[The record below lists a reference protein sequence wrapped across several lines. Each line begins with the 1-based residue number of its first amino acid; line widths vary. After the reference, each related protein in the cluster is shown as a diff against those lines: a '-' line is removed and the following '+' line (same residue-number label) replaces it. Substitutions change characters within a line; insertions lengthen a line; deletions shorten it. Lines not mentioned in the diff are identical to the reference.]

1 MLLAGGH
8 ITFVTSNPLNSAAI
22 IDAGDCA
29 GALGGSMKLKLD
41 RVISIATLLTSLTAL
56 FLVMK
61 KPTPVAPP
69 PVPRAVVAANAE
81 SFQNKIE
88 QLQQAQAQG
97 QSGTEV
103 RLNAQEVSAAIAQ
116 AAGALSSEPGSGA
129 ASHGDAG
136 PGGSSD
142 VLSGDLGPGS
152 PDIKNYQVNF
162 EGDLV
167 KGQFLTR
174 VAGKDVWI
182 TLEGHLGSK
191 DGYATFEPT
200 KFKVGDLS
208 VPVSLVNDQL
218 QKKLLEQRDQLKLP
232 DSVGGLKVE
241 NGEVVVTNK

>member
-1 MLLAGGH
+1 MLGRWGL
-8 ITFVTSNPLNSAAI
+8 
-22 IDAGDCA
+22 
-29 GALGGSMKLKLD
+29 SMKLKLD
-41 RVISIATLLTSLTAL
+41 RVVSIATLLTSLTAL
-56 FLVMK
+56 FLVMR
-61 KPTPVAPP
+61 KPAPVAPA
-69 PVPRAVVAANAE
+69 PVPRAVVAANAQ

-116 AAGALSSEPGSGA
+116 AAGALSSEPASGA
-129 ASHGDAG
+129 ASQ
-136 PGGSSD
+136 GGAADGSAN
-142 VLSGDLGPGS
+142 VISGDLGPGN

-191 DGYATFEPT
+191 DGYATFDPT

-232 DSVGGLKVE
+232 DSVGELKVE

>member
-1 MLLAGGH
+1 
-8 ITFVTSNPLNSAAI
+8 
-22 IDAGDCA
+22 
-29 GALGGSMKLKLD
+29 MKLRLD
-41 RVISIATLLTSLTAL
+41 RVVSIATLLTSLTAL

-61 KPTPVAPP
+61 KPAPVAPP
-69 PVPRAVVAANAE
+69 PVPPAIVTANAQ

-88 QLQQAQAQG
+88 QLEQAQG
-97 QSGTEV
+97 QSGAEV
-103 RLNAQEVSAAIAQ
+103 RLNAQEISAAIAQ
-116 AAGALSSEPGSGA
+116 ATGVLSAEPGAHATAQGNPGSA
-129 ASHGDAG
+129 
-136 PGGSSD
+136 GGSTNI
-142 VLSGDLGPGS
+142 LSGDLGPGE

-167 KGQFLTR
+167 KGQFLSR

-208 VPVSLVNDQL
+208 IPVSLVNDQL